1 MATVKMLGIQELNR
15 ALKAEVK
22 KLEQE
27 AVEETRKAAEVV
39 TEAFFDRTPVWMG
52 TTIRNYAWGRNR
64 MPTGGEKRAVG
75 SGSPGPTNSMALGSE
90 PRRGANEAA
99 VIAQMSATIG
109 PMRRLSSLYFTNLV
123 NSGKWDLV
131 DSGSAPTPDRARNP
145 GGVSHIAIQTA
156 RSQLR
161 NWK

>member
-1 MATVKMLGIQELNR
+1 
-15 ALKAEVK
+15 LKKPGE
-22 KLEQE
+22 
-27 AVEETRKAAEVV
+27 AAEVV

-64 MPTGGEKRAVG
+64 MPDGWREACCRLRIAWSNQLHGAWV
-75 SGSPGPTNSMALGSE
+75 SE
-90 PRRGANEAA
+90 PRRAANEAA

-109 PMRRLSSLYFTNLV
+109 PIRRLSSLYFTNLV

>member
-22 KLEQE
+22 RLERE
-27 AVEETRKAAEVV
+27 AVEETRHAAEVV

-52 TTIRNYAWGRNR
+52 TTIRNYVWGRNT
-64 MPTGGEKRAVG
+64 MPAGGEKAALG
-75 SGSPGPTNSMALGSE
+75 SGSPGPTNSMTLGSE

-99 VIAQMSATIG
+99 VIAQMNATIG
-109 PMRRLSSLYFTNLV
+109 PIRRLSNLYFTNLV
-123 NSGKWDLV
+123 SPGKWDLV

-145 GGVSHIAIQTA
+145 GGVSPVAIQTA